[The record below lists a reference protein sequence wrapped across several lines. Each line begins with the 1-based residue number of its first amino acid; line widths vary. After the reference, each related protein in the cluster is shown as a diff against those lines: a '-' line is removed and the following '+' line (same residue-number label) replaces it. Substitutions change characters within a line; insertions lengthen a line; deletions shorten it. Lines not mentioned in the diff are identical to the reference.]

1 MVSPW
6 FQAGDA
12 VLPLLPEAMNTLSAA
27 SEAAAEEAMAE
38 EDQSAPF
45 ADRDALSAAVVLTAA
60 FLADPRGR
68 DALDTHAEEHA
79 GAIVSALCRL
89 GAGGGGAMNLAGRCR
104 LTLSNPR

>member
-1 MVSPW
+1 M
-6 FQAGDA
+6 
-12 VLPLLPEAMNTLSAA
+12 
-27 SEAAAEEAMAE
+27 AAEE
-38 EDQSAPF
+38 PF

-89 GAGGGGAMNLAGRCR
+89 GAGGGGAMNLEVRTDH
-104 LTLSNPR
+104 L